1 MESLS
6 IKRNTL
12 VFLLSNFLV
21 SVAYSLPH
29 SILTVILLAKGLSLS
44 QILIIQSAYSIAI
57 VLFEFPSGLLADNY
71 SRKNLYSLSKLFLII
86 MFLIVLFSNQ
96 FYLIFADW
104 FCYGIAAA
112 LDSGTLDAY
121 IINQLKLAHHGAE
134 LRKFLALS
142 NRLEIVGLLLGSSLG
157 GILYHFI
164 GINIYV
170 LGTVF
175 LVVSTLISF
184 FFFKETTKSDSLQDS
199 HVMILKKQITDS
211 FKELRK
217 QPRLSLILI
226 FDFLTQIF
234 FQTHFQLWQSFFLSK
249 GIDSQYFPFFYITFQ
264 VITLFSYSIN
274 IDGVKKYTGVLKF
287 SPLIVFLPL
296 TFFLGKIE
304 IFLTTYFIFVFVF
317 YVIEFILNYQFNK
330 MVSVENI
337 SSLISFKSTVSRIGS
352 VLLLCILSFM
362 VKQMSVSAVM
372 AINFMLSLV
381 LLVVFSVIIM
391 KKTAVDSDVKQVY
404 NIFTLVYVKL
414 IAKKR

>member
-96 FYLIFADW
+96 FYLIFSAW

-175 LVVSTLISF
+175 LAASTLISF

-199 HVMILKKQITDS
+199 HVMVLKKQITDS

-234 FQTHFQLWQSFFLSK
+234 FQTHFQLWQPFFLSK

-274 IDGVKKYTGVLKF
+274 IDGVKKYAGVLKF

-304 IFLTTYFIFVFVF
+304 IFLTAYFIFVFVF

-381 LLVVFSVIIM
+381 LLAVLSVIIM
-391 KKTAVDSDVKQVY
+391 KKTIVDSDVK
-404 NIFTLVYVKL
+404 
-414 IAKKR
+414 

>member
-96 FYLIFADW
+96 FYLIFAAW

-121 IINQLKLAHHGAE
+121 IINQLKLAHREAE

-175 LVVSTLISF
+175 LGASTLISF
-184 FFFKETTKSDSLQDS
+184 FFFKETIKSDSLQDN
-199 HVMILKKQITDS
+199 HVMVLKKQITDS

-249 GIDSQYFPFFYITFQ
+249 GIDSQYFPFFYIAFQ

-274 IDGVKKYTGVLKF
+274 IDGIKKYAGVLKF

-304 IFLTTYFIFVFVF
+304 IFLTAYFIFVFVF

-372 AINFMLSLV
+372 AINFMLSLILLAV
-381 LLVVFSVIIM
+381 LSVIIM
-391 KKTAVDSDVKQVY
+391 KKAVVDSDVK
-404 NIFTLVYVKL
+404 
-414 IAKKR
+414 

>member
-96 FYLIFADW
+96 FYLIFAAW

-175 LVVSTLISF
+175 LAASTLISF

-199 HVMILKKQITDS
+199 HVMVLKKQITDS

-274 IDGVKKYTGVLKF
+274 IDGVKKYAGVLKF

-304 IFLTTYFIFVFVF
+304 IFLTAYFIFVFVF

-372 AINFMLSLV
+372 AINFMLSLGLLAV
-381 LLVVFSVIIM
+381 LSVIIM
-391 KKTAVDSDVKQVY
+391 KKTVVDCDVK
-404 NIFTLVYVKL
+404 
-414 IAKKR
+414 

>member
-96 FYLIFADW
+96 FYLIFAAW

-175 LVVSTLISF
+175 LVASTLISF

-199 HVMILKKQITDS
+199 HVMVLKKQITDS

-274 IDGVKKYTGVLKF
+274 IDGVKKYAGVLKF

-304 IFLTTYFIFVFVF
+304 IFLTAYFIFVFVF

-372 AINFMLSLV
+372 AINFMLSLGLLAV
-381 LLVVFSVIIM
+381 LSVIIM
-391 KKTAVDSDVKQVY
+391 KKTVVDCDVK
-404 NIFTLVYVKL
+404 
-414 IAKKR
+414 

>member
-12 VFLLSNFLV
+12 FFLLSNFLV

-96 FYLIFADW
+96 FYLIFAAW

-157 GILYHFI
+157 EILYHFI

-184 FFFKETTKSDSLQDS
+184 FFFKETTKSDSLKDS

-234 FQTHFQLWQSFFLSK
+234 FQTHF
-249 GIDSQYFPFFYITFQ
+249 
-264 VITLFSYSIN
+264 
-274 IDGVKKYTGVLKF
+274 
-287 SPLIVFLPL
+287 
-296 TFFLGKIE
+296 
-304 IFLTTYFIFVFVF
+304 
-317 YVIEFILNYQFNK
+317 
-330 MVSVENI
+330 
-337 SSLISFKSTVSRIGS
+337 
-352 VLLLCILSFM
+352 
-362 VKQMSVSAVM
+362 
-372 AINFMLSLV
+372 
-381 LLVVFSVIIM
+381 
-391 KKTAVDSDVKQVY
+391 
-404 NIFTLVYVKL
+404 
-414 IAKKR
+414 

>member
-96 FYLIFADW
+96 FYLIFAAW

-121 IINQLKLAHHGAE
+121 IINQLKLAHREAE

-175 LVVSTLISF
+175 LVASTLISF

-199 HVMILKKQITDS
+199 HVMVLKKQITDS

-249 GIDSQYFPFFYITFQ
+249 GIDSQYFPFFYIAFQ

-274 IDGVKKYTGVLKF
+274 IDGVKKYAGVLKF

-304 IFLTTYFIFVFVF
+304 IFLTAYFIFVFVF

-372 AINFMLSLV
+372 AINFMLSLILLAV
-381 LLVVFSVIIM
+381 LSVIIM
-391 KKTAVDSDVKQVY
+391 KKAGVDSDVK
-404 NIFTLVYVKL
+404 
-414 IAKKR
+414 

>member
-96 FYLIFADW
+96 FYLIFAAW

-184 FFFKETTKSDSLQDS
+184 FFFKETIKSDSLQDS

-304 IFLTTYFIFVFVF
+304 IFLTAYFIFVFVF

-391 KKTAVDSDVKQVY
+391 KKTAVDSDVK
-404 NIFTLVYVKL
+404 
-414 IAKKR
+414 

>member
-96 FYLIFADW
+96 FYLIFAAW

-175 LVVSTLISF
+175 LVASTLISF

-199 HVMILKKQITDS
+199 HVMVLKKQITDS

-274 IDGVKKYTGVLKF
+274 IDGVKKYAGVLKF

-304 IFLTTYFIFVFVF
+304 IFLTAYFIFVFVF

-381 LLVVFSVIIM
+381 LLVVLSVIIM
-391 KKTAVDSDVKQVY
+391 KKTVVDCDVK
-404 NIFTLVYVKL
+404 
-414 IAKKR
+414 

>member
-96 FYLIFADW
+96 FYLIFAAW
-104 FCYGIAAA
+104 FCYGISAA

-121 IINQLKLAHHGAE
+121 IINQLKLAHREAE

-175 LVVSTLISF
+175 LVASTLISF

-199 HVMILKKQITDS
+199 HVMVLKKQITDS

-249 GIDSQYFPFFYITFQ
+249 GIDSQYFPFFYIAFQ

-274 IDGVKKYTGVLKF
+274 IDGIKKYAGVLKF

-304 IFLTTYFIFVFVF
+304 IFLTAYFIFVFVF

-381 LLVVFSVIIM
+381 LLAVLSVIIM
-391 KKTAVDSDVKQVY
+391 KKAVVDSDVK
-404 NIFTLVYVKL
+404 
-414 IAKKR
+414 

>member
-96 FYLIFADW
+96 FYLIFAAW

-264 VITLFSYSIN
+264 VITLFSYFIN

-304 IFLTTYFIFVFVF
+304 IFLTAYFIFVFVF

-391 KKTAVDSDVKQVY
+391 KKTAVDSDVK
-404 NIFTLVYVKL
+404 
-414 IAKKR
+414 

>member
-96 FYLIFADW
+96 FYLIFAAW

-121 IINQLKLAHHGAE
+121 IINQLKLAHREAE

-175 LVVSTLISF
+175 LVASTLISF
-184 FFFKETTKSDSLQDS
+184 FFFKETTKSESLQDN
-199 HVMILKKQITDS
+199 HVMVLKKQITDS

-249 GIDSQYFPFFYITFQ
+249 GIDSQYFPFFYIAFQ

-274 IDGVKKYTGVLKF
+274 IDGVKKYAGVLKF

-304 IFLTTYFIFVFVF
+304 IFLTAYFLFVFVF

-372 AINFMLSLV
+372 AINFMLSLILLAV
-381 LLVVFSVIIM
+381 LSVIIM
-391 KKTAVDSDVKQVY
+391 KKAVVDSDVK
-404 NIFTLVYVKL
+404 
-414 IAKKR
+414 

>member
-96 FYLIFADW
+96 FYLIFATW

-304 IFLTTYFIFVFVF
+304 IFLTAYFIFVFVF

-391 KKTAVDSDVKQVY
+391 KKLSLTV
-404 NIFTLVYVKL
+404 L
-414 IAKKR
+414 

>member
-96 FYLIFADW
+96 FYLIFAAW

-175 LVVSTLISF
+175 LVASTLISF

-199 HVMILKKQITDS
+199 HVMVLKKQITDS

-264 VITLFSYSIN
+264 VITLFSYFIN

-304 IFLTTYFIFVFVF
+304 IFLTAYFIFVFVF

-391 KKTAVDSDVKQVY
+391 K
-404 NIFTLVYVKL
+404 NC
-414 IAKKR
+414 R

>member
-96 FYLIFADW
+96 FYLIFAAW

-199 HVMILKKQITDS
+199 HVMVLKKQITDS

-304 IFLTTYFIFVFVF
+304 IFLTAYFIFVFVF

-372 AINFMLSLV
+372 AIDFMLSLV
-381 LLVVFSVIIM
+381 LLVVLSVIIM
-391 KKTAVDSDVKQVY
+391 KKTAVDSDVK
-404 NIFTLVYVKL
+404 
-414 IAKKR
+414 

>member
-21 SVAYSLPH
+21 SVAFSLPH

-96 FYLIFADW
+96 FYLIFAAW

-175 LVVSTLISF
+175 LVASTLISF

-199 HVMILKKQITDS
+199 HVTVLKKQITDS

-274 IDGVKKYTGVLKF
+274 IDGVKKYAGVLKF

-296 TFFLGKIE
+296 TFFLGKNE
-304 IFLTTYFIFVFVF
+304 IFLTAYFIFVFVF

-372 AINFMLSLV
+372 AINFMLSSV
-381 LLVVFSVIIM
+381 LLAVLSVIIM
-391 KKTAVDSDVKQVY
+391 KKLSLTVM
-404 NIFTLVYVKL
+404 
-414 IAKKR
+414 

>member
-86 MFLIVLFSNQ
+86 MFLIVLFSNR
-96 FYLIFADW
+96 FYLIFAAW

-175 LVVSTLISF
+175 LAASTLISF

-199 HVMILKKQITDS
+199 HVMVLKKQITDS

-274 IDGVKKYTGVLKF
+274 IDGVKKYAGVLKF

-304 IFLTTYFIFVFVF
+304 IFLTAYFIFVFVF

-330 MVSVENI
+330 MVSVESI

-381 LLVVFSVIIM
+381 LLAVLSVIIM
-391 KKTAVDSDVKQVY
+391 KKTVVDSDVK
-404 NIFTLVYVKL
+404 
-414 IAKKR
+414 

>member
-12 VFLLSNFLV
+12 FFLLSNFLV

-96 FYLIFADW
+96 FYLIFAAW

-304 IFLTTYFIFVFVF
+304 IFLTAYFIFVFVF
-317 YVIEFILNYQFNK
+317 YVIEFILNYQFKK

-381 LLVVFSVIIM
+381 LLVVLSVIIM
-391 KKTAVDSDVKQVY
+391 KKTAVDSDVK
-404 NIFTLVYVKL
+404 
-414 IAKKR
+414 

>member
-96 FYLIFADW
+96 FYLIFAAW

-142 NRLEIVGLLLGSSLG
+142 KRLEIVGLLLGSSLG

-175 LVVSTLISF
+175 LAASTLISF

-199 HVMILKKQITDS
+199 HVMLLKKQITDS

-249 GIDSQYFPFFYITFQ
+249 GIDSQYFPFFYIIFQ

-274 IDGVKKYTGVLKF
+274 IDGVKKYAGVLKF

-304 IFLTTYFIFVFVF
+304 IFLTAYFIFVFVF

-381 LLVVFSVIIM
+381 LLVVLSVIIM
-391 KKTAVDSDVKQVY
+391 KKTVVDCDVK
-404 NIFTLVYVKL
+404 
-414 IAKKR
+414 

>member
-96 FYLIFADW
+96 FYLIFAAW
-104 FCYGIAAA
+104 FCYGIAAD

-304 IFLTTYFIFVFVF
+304 IFLTAYFIFVFVF

-391 KKTAVDSDVKQVY
+391 KKTAVDSDVK
-404 NIFTLVYVKL
+404 
-414 IAKKR
+414 

>member
-21 SVAYSLPH
+21 SVAYSLSH

-96 FYLIFADW
+96 FYLIFAAW

-121 IINQLKLAHHGAE
+121 IINQLKLAHREAE

-175 LVVSTLISF
+175 LVASTLISF

-199 HVMILKKQITDS
+199 HVMVLKKQITDS

-274 IDGVKKYTGVLKF
+274 IDGVKKYAGVLKF

-304 IFLTTYFIFVFVF
+304 IFLTAYFIFVFVF

-381 LLVVFSVIIM
+381 LLAVLSVIIM
-391 KKTAVDSDVKQVY
+391 KKTVIDSDVK
-404 NIFTLVYVKL
+404 
-414 IAKKR
+414 

>member
-57 VLFEFPSGLLADNY
+57 VLVEFPSGLLADNY
-71 SRKNLYSLSKLFLII
+71 SRKNLYSLSKLFLMI

-96 FYLIFADW
+96 FYLIFAAW

-121 IINQLKLAHHGAE
+121 IINQLKLAHREAE

-142 NRLEIVGLLLGSSLG
+142 NRLEIVGILLGSSLG

-175 LVVSTLISF
+175 LVASTLISF
-184 FFFKETTKSDSLQDS
+184 FFFKETTKSESLQDS
-199 HVMILKKQITDS
+199 HVMVLKKQITDS

-249 GIDSQYFPFFYITFQ
+249 GIDSQYFPFFYIAFQ

-274 IDGVKKYTGVLKF
+274 IDGVKKYAGVLKF

-304 IFLTTYFIFVFVF
+304 IFLTAYFIFVFVF

-381 LLVVFSVIIM
+381 LLAVLSVIIM
-391 KKTAVDSDVKQVY
+391 KKVSLTVM
-404 NIFTLVYVKL
+404 
-414 IAKKR
+414 

>member
-1 MESLS
+1 M
-6 IKRNTL
+6 
-12 VFLLSNFLV
+12 
-21 SVAYSLPH
+21 AYSLPH

-96 FYLIFADW
+96 FYLIFAAW

-175 LVVSTLISF
+175 LAASTLISF

-199 HVMILKKQITDS
+199 HVMVLKKQITDS

-249 GIDSQYFPFFYITFQ
+249 GIDIQYFPFFYITFQ

-274 IDGVKKYTGVLKF
+274 IDGVKKYAGVLKF

-304 IFLTTYFIFVFVF
+304 IFLTAYFIFVFVF

-381 LLVVFSVIIM
+381 LLAVLSVIIM
-391 KKTAVDSDVKQVY
+391 KKTVVDSDVK
-404 NIFTLVYVKL
+404 
-414 IAKKR
+414 

>member
-6 IKRNTL
+6 IKRNTI

-96 FYLIFADW
+96 FYLIFAAW

-121 IINQLKLAHHGAE
+121 IINQLKLAHREAE

-175 LVVSTLISF
+175 LVASTLISF
-184 FFFKETTKSDSLQDS
+184 FFFEETTKSESLQDS
-199 HVMILKKQITDS
+199 HVMVLKKQITDS

-274 IDGVKKYTGVLKF
+274 IDGVKKYAGVLKF

-304 IFLTTYFIFVFVF
+304 IFLTAYFIFVFVF

-381 LLVVFSVIIM
+381 FLAVLSVIIM
-391 KKTAVDSDVKQVY
+391 KKAVVDSDVK
-404 NIFTLVYVKL
+404 
-414 IAKKR
+414 

>member
-96 FYLIFADW
+96 FYLIFAAW

-175 LVVSTLISF
+175 LVASTLISF

-199 HVMILKKQITDS
+199 HVMVLKKQITDS

-274 IDGVKKYTGVLKF
+274 IDGVKKYAGVLKF

-304 IFLTTYFIFVFVF
+304 IFLTAYFIFVFVF

-372 AINFMLSLV
+372 AINFMISLV
-381 LLVVFSVIIM
+381 LLAVLSVIIM
-391 KKTAVDSDVKQVY
+391 KKTIVDSDVK
-404 NIFTLVYVKL
+404 
-414 IAKKR
+414 

>member
-96 FYLIFADW
+96 FYLIFAAW

-274 IDGVKKYTGVLKF
+274 IDGVKKYAGVLKF

-304 IFLTTYFIFVFVF
+304 IFLTAYFIFVFVF

-391 KKTAVDSDVKQVY
+391 KKTVVDSDVK
-404 NIFTLVYVKL
+404 
-414 IAKKR
+414 

>member
-96 FYLIFADW
+96 FYLIFAAW

-175 LVVSTLISF
+175 LAASTLISF

-199 HVMILKKQITDS
+199 HVMVLKKQITDS

-274 IDGVKKYTGVLKF
+274 IDGVKKYAGVLKF

-304 IFLTTYFIFVFVF
+304 IFLTAYFIFVFVF

-381 LLVVFSVIIM
+381 LLVVLSVIIM
-391 KKTAVDSDVKQVY
+391 KKTVVDCDVK
-404 NIFTLVYVKL
+404 
-414 IAKKR
+414 

>member
-96 FYLIFADW
+96 FYLIFAAW

-274 IDGVKKYTGVLKF
+274 INGVKKYTGVLKF

-304 IFLTTYFIFVFVF
+304 IFLTAYFIFVFVF

-362 VKQMSVSAVM
+362 VKKMSVSAVM

-391 KKTAVDSDVKQVY
+391 KKLPLTVM
-404 NIFTLVYVKL
+404 
-414 IAKKR
+414 

>member
-96 FYLIFADW
+96 FYLIFAAW

-249 GIDSQYFPFFYITFQ
+249 GIDRQYFPFFYITFQ

-304 IFLTTYFIFVFVF
+304 IFLTAYFIFVFVF

-391 KKTAVDSDVKQVY
+391 KKTAVDSDVK
-404 NIFTLVYVKL
+404 
-414 IAKKR
+414 

>member
-96 FYLIFADW
+96 FYLIFAAW

-175 LVVSTLISF
+175 LAASTLISF

-199 HVMILKKQITDS
+199 HVMVLKKQITDS

-274 IDGVKKYTGVLKF
+274 IDGVKKYAGVLKF

-304 IFLTTYFIFVFVF
+304 IFLTAYFIFVFVF

-381 LLVVFSVIIM
+381 LLAVLSVIIM
-391 KKTAVDSDVKQVY
+391 KKTVVDSDVK
-404 NIFTLVYVKL
+404 
-414 IAKKR
+414 

>member
-96 FYLIFADW
+96 FYLIFAAW
-104 FCYGIAAA
+104 FCYGISAA

-121 IINQLKLAHHGAE
+121 IINQLKLAHREAE

-175 LVVSTLISF
+175 LVASTLISF
-184 FFFKETTKSDSLQDS
+184 FFFKETTKSESLQDS
-199 HVMILKKQITDS
+199 HVMVLKKQITDS

-249 GIDSQYFPFFYITFQ
+249 GIDSQYFPFFYIAFQ

-274 IDGVKKYTGVLKF
+274 IDGVKKYAGVLKF

-304 IFLTTYFIFVFVF
+304 IFLTAYFIFVFVF

-372 AINFMLSLV
+372 AINFMLSLILLAV
-381 LLVVFSVIIM
+381 LSVIIM
-391 KKTAVDSDVKQVY
+391 KKAVVDSDVK
-404 NIFTLVYVKL
+404 
-414 IAKKR
+414 

>member
-96 FYLIFADW
+96 FYLIFAAW

-121 IINQLKLAHHGAE
+121 IINQLKLAHREAE

-175 LVVSTLISF
+175 LVASTLISF
-184 FFFKETTKSDSLQDS
+184 FFFKETTKSESLQDS
-199 HVMILKKQITDS
+199 HVMVLKKQITDS

-249 GIDSQYFPFFYITFQ
+249 GIDSQYFPFFYIAFQ

-274 IDGVKKYTGVLKF
+274 IDGVKKYAGVLKF
-287 SPLIVFLPL
+287 SPLIVFLPF

-304 IFLTTYFIFVFVF
+304 IFLTAYFIFVFVF

-362 VKQMSVSAVM
+362 VKQMSISAVM
-372 AINFMLSLV
+372 AINFMLSLILLAV
-381 LLVVFSVIIM
+381 LSVIIM
-391 KKTAVDSDVKQVY
+391 KKAIFDSGVK
-404 NIFTLVYVKL
+404 
-414 IAKKR
+414 

>member
-96 FYLIFADW
+96 FYLIFAAW

-175 LVVSTLISF
+175 LAASTLISF

-199 HVMILKKQITDS
+199 HVMVLKKQITDS

-304 IFLTTYFIFVFVF
+304 IFLTAYFIFVFVF

-391 KKTAVDSDVKQVY
+391 KKTAVDSDVK
-404 NIFTLVYVKL
+404 
-414 IAKKR
+414 

>member
-96 FYLIFADW
+96 FYLIFAAW

-175 LVVSTLISF
+175 LVASTLISF
-184 FFFKETTKSDSLQDS
+184 FFFKEATKSDSLQDS
-199 HVMILKKQITDS
+199 HVMVLKKQITDS

-304 IFLTTYFIFVFVF
+304 IFLTAYFIFVFVF

-330 MVSVENI
+330 MVSVESI

-381 LLVVFSVIIM
+381 LLVVLSVIIM
-391 KKTAVDSDVKQVY
+391 KKTVVDSDVK
-404 NIFTLVYVKL
+404 
-414 IAKKR
+414 

>member
-86 MFLIVLFSNQ
+86 MFLIVLFSDQ
-96 FYLIFADW
+96 FYLIFAAW

-175 LVVSTLISF
+175 LVASTLISF

-199 HVMILKKQITDS
+199 HVMVLKKQITDS
-211 FKELRK
+211 FKELCK

-274 IDGVKKYTGVLKF
+274 IDGVKKYAGVLKF

-304 IFLTTYFIFVFVF
+304 IFLTAYFIFVFVF

-337 SSLISFKSTVSRIGS
+337 SSLISFKSTLSRIGS

-381 LLVVFSVIIM
+381 LLAVLSVIIM
-391 KKTAVDSDVKQVY
+391 KK
-404 NIFTLVYVKL
+404 NC
-414 IAKKR
+414 R

>member
-96 FYLIFADW
+96 FYLIFAAW

-112 LDSGTLDAY
+112 LDSGTLDTY

-175 LVVSTLISF
+175 LAASTLISF

-199 HVMILKKQITDS
+199 HVMVLKKQITDS

-274 IDGVKKYTGVLKF
+274 IDGVKKYAGVLKF

-304 IFLTTYFIFVFVF
+304 IFLTAYFIFVFVF

-372 AINFMLSLV
+372 AINFMLSLGLLAV
-381 LLVVFSVIIM
+381 LSVIIM
-391 KKTAVDSDVKQVY
+391 KKTVVDCDVK
-404 NIFTLVYVKL
+404 
-414 IAKKR
+414 

>member
-57 VLFEFPSGLLADNY
+57 VLFEFSSGLLADNY

-96 FYLIFADW
+96 FYLIFAAW

-175 LVVSTLISF
+175 LAASTLISF

-199 HVMILKKQITDS
+199 HVMVLKKQITDS

-274 IDGVKKYTGVLKF
+274 IDGVKKYAGVLKF

-304 IFLTTYFIFVFVF
+304 IFLTAYFIFVFVF

-381 LLVVFSVIIM
+381 LLAVLSVIIM
-391 KKTAVDSDVKQVY
+391 KKTVVDSDVK
-404 NIFTLVYVKL
+404 
-414 IAKKR
+414 

>member
-96 FYLIFADW
+96 FYLIFAAW

-175 LVVSTLISF
+175 LAASTLISF

-199 HVMILKKQITDS
+199 HVMVLKKQITDS

-264 VITLFSYSIN
+264 VITLFSYPIN
-274 IDGVKKYTGVLKF
+274 IDGVKKYAGVLKF

-304 IFLTTYFIFVFVF
+304 IFLTAYFIFVFVF

-372 AINFMLSLV
+372 AIDFMLSLV
-381 LLVVFSVIIM
+381 LLVVLSVIIM
-391 KKTAVDSDVKQVY
+391 KKTAVDS
-404 NIFTLVYVKL
+404 YVK
-414 IAKKR
+414 

>member
-96 FYLIFADW
+96 FYLIFAAW

-175 LVVSTLISF
+175 LVASTLISF

-199 HVMILKKQITDS
+199 HVMVLKKQITDS

-274 IDGVKKYTGVLKF
+274 IDGVKKYAGVLKF

-304 IFLTTYFIFVFVF
+304 IFLTAYFIFVFVF

-381 LLVVFSVIIM
+381 LLVVLSVIIM
-391 KKTAVDSDVKQVY
+391 KK
-404 NIFTLVYVKL
+404 NC
-414 IAKKR
+414 R

>member
-86 MFLIVLFSNQ
+86 MFLVVLFSNQ
-96 FYLIFADW
+96 FYLIFAAW

-121 IINQLKLAHHGAE
+121 IINQLKLAHREAE

-175 LVVSTLISF
+175 LVASTLISF

-199 HVMILKKQITDS
+199 HVMVLKKQITDS
-211 FKELRK
+211 FKELRE

-274 IDGVKKYTGVLKF
+274 IDGVKKYAGVLKF

-304 IFLTTYFIFVFVF
+304 IFLTAYFIFVFVF

-381 LLVVFSVIIM
+381 LLAVLSVIIM
-391 KKTAVDSDVKQVY
+391 KKTVVDSDVK
-404 NIFTLVYVKL
+404 
-414 IAKKR
+414 